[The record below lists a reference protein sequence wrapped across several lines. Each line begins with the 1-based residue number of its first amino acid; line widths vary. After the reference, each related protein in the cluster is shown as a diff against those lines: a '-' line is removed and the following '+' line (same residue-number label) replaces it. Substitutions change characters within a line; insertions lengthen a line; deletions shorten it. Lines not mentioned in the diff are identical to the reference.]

1 MKNIDQSIRQ
11 RLLNMSRERNEDFQ
25 LILIRF
31 ALERFLYR
39 LSKSRYAEQ
48 FILKGAFLFSLWTN
62 YRYRPTK
69 DLDLLGVG
77 DRSPENL
84 EKMFREIC
92 GIMVDPDGI
101 VFDENSVTVSEIREE
116 QEYGGNRV
124 RLTGFLGKAKVSLQI
139 DVAYGDAVTPEI
151 EENDFPSML
160 EMSSPR
166 ILTYPK
172 ETVVAEKLQSM
183 IHLGMQNSRM
193 KDFFD
198 LFWMSRL
205 FSFEGPVLSR
215 AIQSTFQRRKT
226 LIVSVPPLVF
236 SDEFSLDSIKN
247 SQWKA
252 FLNKNELTDIS
263 EEFPYIIETLRD
275 FLVPPLRAFSS
286 GKRFSLSWKPGGA
299 WHSKKSH

>member
-92 GIMVDPDGI
+92 GIKVDPDGI

-205 FSFEGPVLSR
+205 FSFEGPVLSK

-226 LIVSVPPLVF
+226 PIVSVPPLVF

-275 FLVPPLRAFSS
+275 FLAPPLRAFSL
-286 GKRFSLSWKPGGA
+286 GKRFSLSWTPGEA
-299 WHSKKSH
+299 WH

>member
-1 MKNIDQSIRQ
+1 
-11 RLLNMSRERNEDFQ
+11 MSRDRNEDFQ
-25 LILIRF
+25 LLLIRF
-31 ALERFLYR
+31 ALERLLYR
-39 LSKSRYAEQ
+39 LSRSRYSSQ

-77 DRSPENL
+77 DSSQENL
-84 EKMFREIC
+84 KLIFREIC
-92 GIMVDPDGI
+92 GIKVEPDGI
-101 VFDENSVTVSEIREE
+101 VFDENSVYVSEIREG
-116 QEYGGNRV
+116 QEYGGNRIK
-124 RLTGFLGKAKVSLQI
+124 LIGLLGKAKVSLQL
-139 DVAYGDAVTPEI
+139 DVAYGDVVTPRI
-151 EENDFPSML
+151 EENDFPTML
-160 EMSSPR
+160 DMPSPR

-205 FSFEGPVLSR
+205 FSFEGPVLLK

-226 LIVSVPPLVF
+226 PIASVPKHVF

-252 FLNKNELTDIS
+252 FLNKNEITDIS
-263 EEFPYIIETLRD
+263 EEFPYIIERLRD
-275 FLVPPLRAFSS
+275 FLAPPLRAFSS
-286 GKRFSLSWKPGGA
+286 GKSFSLFWTPREA
-299 WHSKKSH
+299 WHPE

>member
-1 MKNIDQSIRQ
+1 V
-11 RLLNMSRERNEDFQ
+11 
-25 LILIRF
+25 
-31 ALERFLYR
+31 Y
-39 LSKSRYAEQ
+39 
-48 FILKGAFLFSLWTN
+48 
-62 YRYRPTK
+62 
-69 DLDLLGVG
+69 
-77 DRSPENL
+77 
-84 EKMFREIC
+84 
-92 GIMVDPDGI
+92 
-101 VFDENSVTVSEIREE
+101 VSEIREG

-124 RLTGFLGKAKVSLQI
+124 KLTGLLGKAKVTLQV
-139 DVAYGDAVTPEI
+139 DVAYGDAITPKI

-205 FSFEGPVLSR
+205 FSFEGSVLLK

-226 LIVSVPPLVF
+226 PIASVPPLVF

-252 FLNKNELTDIS
+252 FLNKNELKDIS

-275 FLVPPLRAFSS
+275 FLAPPLKATSS
-286 GKRFSLSWKPGGA
+286 GKRFSFSWTPGEA
-299 WHSKKSH
+299 WHPE

>member
-11 RLLNMSRERNEDFQ
+11 RLLNISRDRNEDFQ

-62 YRYRPTK
+62 QRYRPTK

-84 EKMFREIC
+84 EKIFREIC
-92 GIMVDPDGI
+92 GIKVDPDGI
-101 VFDENSVTVSEIREE
+101 VFDENSVTVSEIRQE

-205 FSFEGPVLSR
+205 FSFEGPVLKK

-226 LIVSVPPLVF
+226 PIASVPPLVF
-236 SDEFSLDSIKN
+236 SDEFSLDSVKH

-252 FLNKNELTDIS
+252 FLNKNDIS
-263 EEFPYIIETLRD
+263 DMSEDFSDIIGKLSD
-275 FLVPPLRAFSS
+275 FLATPLKAASS
-286 GKRFSLSWKPGGA
+286 GKHFSFSWTPGDA
-299 WHSKKSH
+299 WQPE

>member
-1 MKNIDQSIRQ
+1 
-11 RLLNMSRERNEDFQ
+11 MSRERNEDFQ

-77 DRSPENL
+77 DSSQENL
-84 EKMFREIC
+84 EKIFREIC
-92 GIMVDPDGI
+92 GIKVDQDGI

-124 RLTGFLGKAKVSLQI
+124 RLTGFLGKAKVSLQVDI
-139 DVAYGDAVTPEI
+139 AYGDAVTPEI

-205 FSFEGPVLSR
+205 FTFEGPVLLK

-226 LIVSVPPLVF
+226 PIASVPPLVF

-252 FLNKNELTDIS
+252 FLNKNEITDIS
-263 EEFPYIIETLRD
+263 EELPYIIETLRD
-275 FLVPPLRAFSS
+275 FLAPPLRALSS
-286 GKRFSLSWKPGGA
+286 GKRFSLSWTPGEA
-299 WHSKKSH
+299 WHSEKNH

>member
-77 DRSPENL
+77 DRSPVNL
-84 EKMFREIC
+84 EKIFREIC
-92 GIMVDPDGI
+92 GIKVDPDGI
-101 VFDENSVTVSEIREE
+101 AFDENSVTVSEIREE
-116 QEYGGNRV
+116 QEYGGNRI

-205 FSFEGPVLSR
+205 FSFEGPVLKK

-226 LIVSVPPLVF
+226 PIASVPPLVF
-236 SDEFSLDSIKN
+236 SDEFSLDSVKH

-252 FLNKNELTDIS
+252 FLNKNDIS
-263 EEFPYIIETLRD
+263 DMSEDFSDIIGKLRY
-275 FLVPPLRAFSS
+275 FLAPPLKSASS
-286 GKRFSLSWKPGGA
+286 GRRFSFSWTPNEA
-299 WHSKKSH
+299 WHPEKQ